1 MRAGG
6 AEDKLA
12 RQFAAGGNQRPRQ
25 AAAAGACQ
33 RKRMLAVLVGHQGR
47 HRAKGFN
54 GVNRRG
60 FIRLRAV
67 EQRRREK
74 GSGRAE
80 VRLSAKQRFA
90 AGGNQFIDAL
100 LYVPTLL
107 VINQRPHLNPFL
119 RRVAD
124 GHFMQAG
131 DQGIA
136 NRIDLRQRDD
146 DAADS
151 GTFLPGFR
159 RHLAD
164 HFPDKQRELRLL
176 RRDVFA

>member
-33 RKRMLAVLVGHQGR
+33 RERMLAVLVGHQGR

-100 LYVPTLL
+100 LYVPTL
-107 VINQRPHLNPFL
+107 PHLNPFL

-131 DQGIA
+131 DQRIA
-136 NRIDLRQRDD
+136 NRINLRQRDD

-159 RHLAD
+159 RHLAN